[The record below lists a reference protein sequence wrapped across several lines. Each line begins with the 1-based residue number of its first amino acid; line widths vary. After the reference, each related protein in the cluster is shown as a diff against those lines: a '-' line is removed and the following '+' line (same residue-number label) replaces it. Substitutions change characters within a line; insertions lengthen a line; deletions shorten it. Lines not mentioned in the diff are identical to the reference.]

1 MSACAWR
8 SLPLAL
14 LLTLAASTAA
24 AKPTPLLD
32 APGCAGAVSTCR
44 GMGGAPGAA
53 PEDVFR
59 LDPAPSFRLGPM
71 RAPLLAV
78 TDTAGLEFHLASLT
92 ADALPHRHL
101 RGPAGGAEAATWSDW
116 PGFGA
121 VAVQALSWRA
131 AAASDQDAASWL
143 LVAESALSLESP
155 LPPEPPL
162 PLELLLGLSGLVL
175 VALLRGLAASG

>member
-32 APGCAGAVSTCR
+32 APGCAGAV
-44 GMGGAPGAA
+44 APGAA

-78 TDTAGLEFHLASLT
+78 ADTAGLEFHLASLT
-92 ADALPHRHL
+92 ADALPHRRL

-121 VAVQALSWRA
+121 VAVHALSRRA
-131 AAASDQDAASWL
+131 AAVSDQDAASWL
-143 LVAESALSLESP
+143 LAAESALS
-155 LPPEPPL
+155 PEPPL

>member
-59 LDPAPSFRLGPM
+59 LDPAPSFRLAPM

-78 TDTAGLEFHLASLT
+78 ADTAGLDFHLASLT
-92 ADALPHRHL
+92 ADASPHRRL

-121 VAVQALSWRA
+121 VAVQALSRRA
-131 AAASDQDAASWL
+131 AAVSDQDAASWL
-143 LVAESALSLESP
+143 LAAESA

>member
-59 LDPAPSFRLGPM
+59 LDPAPSFRLAPM

-78 TDTAGLEFHLASLT
+78 ADTAGLDFHLASLT
-92 ADALPHRHL
+92 ADASPHRRL
-101 RGPAGGAEAATWSDW
+101 RGPAAACAGLPAAPRRLPGRSRRCPWSCC
-116 PGFGA
+116 
-121 VAVQALSWRA
+121 
-131 AAASDQDAASWL
+131 
-143 LVAESALSLESP
+143 SA
-155 LPPEPPL
+155 
-162 PLELLLGLSGLVL
+162 
-175 VALLRGLAASG
+175 